1 MEYLFRNEDV
11 IAYLRLGSFYDSERI
26 SLETAVRMQMRM
38 YMDINSELLGGL
50 LIAGENGLYAS
61 NELYRVTSD
70 PLNEDGWYRRAV
82 EAGGERVLIS
92 RPIGRN
98 IRNYRNY
105 SANDIVSV
113 VRAVHDPES
122 GALLGYAVL
131 STVLDE
137 GSLDNIA
144 VAPHARRQGIADALL
159 SALTAFG
166 REHLT
171 CLMLEVRASN
181 APAIA
186 LYEKHGFAAVGRRKN
201 YYDAPREDA
210 VLMTLTFGPE

>member
-1 MEYLFRNEDV
+1 MNVQLIPATEEHLPQLTALEQICFPADPW
-11 IAYLRLGSFYDSERI
+11 SE
-26 SLETAVRMQMRM
+26 T
-38 YMDINSELLGGL
+38 
-50 LIAGENGLYAS
+50 
-61 NELYRVTSD
+61 LYRAALD
-70 PLNEDGWYRRAV
+70 NPAV
-82 EAGGERVLIS
+82 AVLLAQGE
-92 RPIGRN
+92 G
-98 IRNYRNY
+98 
-105 SANDIVSV
+105 
-113 VRAVHDPES
+113 

-137 GSLDNIA
+137 GNLDNIA
-144 VAPHARRQGIADALL
+144 VAPEARRNGVADALL

-210 VLMTLTFGPE
+210 VLMTLTFGPK